1 MSYSET
7 IHYLYNLQKQGIK
20 FGLNNIITL
29 MSALENPHRSF
40 PSIHIAGTN
49 GKGSTSA
56 IIASVLRTLGLKVGL
71 FTSPHL
77 VSFTE
82 RIRVNDEE
90 ITEYEV
96 VNLAEEIRG
105 KVSDL
110 QFSDSNFTPTFFEVV
125 TAIAL
130 LYFKRKRTDIAVI
143 EVGMG
148 GRLDAT
154 NIIIPEVSVITS
166 ISYDHREFLGSTL
179 KEIAHEKTGIIKE
192 GIPVVVSSQ
201 TSEVLEVIEAKAEEM
216 NTKVYLYGED
226 FSSVLK
232 REDISGIHFDYF
244 DNDSFMIHDVYLPL
258 TGEHQMQ
265 NASVAIKAVE
275 LFIKRLTSRSS
286 FLDSHAR
293 LRSYFSPSPTPPIEG
308 GKSQGA
314 TVEEGHIYEP
324 SPLAG
329 EGKGEGYHGFLSATW
344 YRLIRDGVATT
355 RWPGRLEM
363 IKYEP
368 PILIDG
374 AHNAAAALALS
385 HTLAKTFL
393 GKYKRI
399 ILVLGIMGDKD
410 IDGIMKPLLPLAS
423 EIILSSPNY
432 ERAASPIRLANVAAS
447 LGFPD
452 VHIAPTVK
460 DALELAKNICQQ
472 SNLPSPPS
480 SLVTHHSSL
489 IVVTGSFYTIGEA
502 KEFVGHTGVLTR
514 LRE

>member
-7 IHYLYNLQKQGIK
+7 ISYLYNLQKHGIK
-20 FGLNNIITL
+20 FGLNNIFRL
-29 MSALENPHRSF
+29 MSAFENPHISF

-56 IIASVLRTLGLKVGL
+56 IIASVLRTSGLKVGL

-82 RIRVNDEE
+82 RIRFNDEE

-96 VNLAEEIRG
+96 VNLAEEMRG
-105 KVSDL
+105 KISSL
-110 QFSDSNFTPTFFEVV
+110 QSSDSDFTPTFFEVV

-130 LYFKRKRTDIAVI
+130 LYFKRKRADIAVI

-179 KEIAHEKTGIIKE
+179 EEIAYEKTGILKE

-201 TSEVLEVIEAKAEEM
+201 TSEVLEIIEAKAKEK
-216 NTKVYLYGED
+216 NTKVYLYDRD

-232 REDISGIHFDYF
+232 KEDISGIHFDYS
-244 DNDSFMIHDVYLPL
+244 DNDSFAIHDLYLPL

-265 NASVAIKAVE
+265 NASVAIKAVQ
-275 LFIKRLTSRSS
+275 LFNERKLKLAATHHSS
-286 FLDSHAR
+286 LITHHS
-293 LRSYFSPSPTPPIEG
+293 
-308 GKSQGA
+308 
-314 TVEEGHIYEP
+314 
-324 SPLAG
+324 
-329 EGKGEGYHGFLSATW
+329 
-344 YRLIRDGVATT
+344 IRDGLATT

-374 AHNAAAALALS
+374 AHNTAAAVALS
-385 HTLAKTFL
+385 HALAKTFL
-393 GKYKRI
+393 GRYKRI
-399 ILVLGIMGDKD
+399 ILILGIMGDKD
-410 IDGIMKPLLPLAS
+410 IEGIMKPLLPLAS
-423 EIILSSPNY
+423 EIILTSPNY
-432 ERAASPIRLANVAAS
+432 ERAASPERLASIAAS
-447 LGFPD
+447 LGFPH
-452 VHIAPTVK
+452 VQIAPTVK

-472 SNLPSPPS
+472 SNLPSTSNNSPSPPS
-480 SLVTHHSSL
+480 TLVSQHSSL

>member
-1 MSYSET
+1 MSYCET

-20 FGLNNIITL
+20 FGLNNIIRL

-56 IIASVLRTLGLKVGL
+56 IIASVLRTSGLKVGL

-105 KVSDL
+105 KISDL
-110 QFSDSNFTPTFFEVV
+110 QSSDSNFTPTFFEVV
-125 TAIAL
+125 TAMAL
-130 LYFKRKRTDIAVI
+130 LYFKRKRADIAVI

-179 KEIAHEKTGIIKE
+179 EEIAHEKTGIIKE

-201 TSEVLEVIEAKAEEM
+201 ASEVLEVIEAKAKEM
-216 NTKVYLYGED
+216 NTKAYLYGED

-244 DNDSFMIHDVYLPL
+244 DNSFVIHDLYLPL
-258 TGEHQMQ
+258 TGKHQMQ
-265 NASVAIKAVE
+265 NASVAIKAIMI
-275 LFIKRLTSRSS
+275 LLNKKI
-286 FLDSHAR
+286 
-293 LRSYFSPSPTPPIEG
+293 SPSLRVPVSP
-308 GKSQGA
+308 SQ
-314 TVEEGHIYEP
+314 EENIM
-324 SPLAG
+324 
-329 EGKGEGYHGFLSATW
+329 T
-344 YRLIRDGVATT
+344 LIKDGLATT

-374 AHNAAAALALS
+374 AHNADAAVALS
-385 HTLAKTFL
+385 HALAKTFL
-393 GKYKRI
+393 GRYKRI

-410 IDGIMKPLLPLAS
+410 IEGIMKPLLPLGS
-423 EIILSSPNY
+423 EIILTSPNY
-432 ERAASPIRLANVAAS
+432 ERAASPERLAAIAAS

-452 VHIAPTVK
+452 VRIAHTVRDAIEMAEGFSLIAPH
-460 DALELAKNICQQ
+460 D
-472 SNLPSPPS
+472 
-480 SLVTHHSSL
+480 SL

-502 KEFVGHTGVLTR
+502 KECIGHTGVLTR